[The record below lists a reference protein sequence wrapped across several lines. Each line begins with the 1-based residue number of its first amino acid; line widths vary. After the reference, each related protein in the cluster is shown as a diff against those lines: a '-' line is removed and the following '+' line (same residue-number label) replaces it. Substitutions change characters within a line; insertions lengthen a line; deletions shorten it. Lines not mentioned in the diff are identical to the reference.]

1 MRFKKLV
8 SENQRKLEAT
18 DLKLIRVIEDI
29 INIQGIREQLPQV
42 VQDLIRE
49 REELRTGLGGEDN
62 G

>member
-1 MRFKKLV
+1 MEFNQLKHPNKK
-8 SENQRKLEAT
+8 KLEAT

-29 INIQGIREQLPQV
+29 INVQGIREQLPQV
-42 VQDLIRE
+42 VQDLIKE